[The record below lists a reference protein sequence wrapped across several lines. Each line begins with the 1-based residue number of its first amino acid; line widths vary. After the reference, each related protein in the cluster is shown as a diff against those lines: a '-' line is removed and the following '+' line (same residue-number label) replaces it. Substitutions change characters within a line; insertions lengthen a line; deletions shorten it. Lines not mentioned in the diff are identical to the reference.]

1 METKQKEDFNYIVR
15 IAEVDLDG
23 NRSVEY
29 ALTKVKGI
37 GIRVADA
44 IADRANI
51 DRRRK
56 IGTLNEEEIERLNEI
71 IENLPKYIP
80 IWMLNRQYDAST
92 GENTHLI
99 GHDVDIGVREDI
111 NLMKKIRCYKGI
123 RHETGQRVRGQRTR
137 AHGRTGLTVGV
148 TKKALKE
155 AAKQKKEEEKKGGRK
170 LEEKKGGKE
179 EVIIHGRS
187 KIQQEKI

>member
-1 METKQKEDFNYIVR
+1 MAETKQKEDFNYIVR

-37 GIRVADA
+37 GIRAADA

-56 IGTLNEEEIERLNEI
+56 IGTLNEEEVERLNEI
-71 IENLPKYIP
+71 IKNLPKYVP
-80 IWMLNRQYDAST
+80 IWMLNRQCDPST
-92 GENTHLI
+92 GENAHLI
-99 GHDVDIGVREDI
+99 GHDVDMGVREDI

-137 AHGRTGLTVGV
+137 THGRTGLTVGV

-155 AAKQKKEEEKKGGRK
+155 AAKKKKEEEKKGGRK
-170 LEEKKGGKE
+170 EEEKKK
-179 EVIIHGRS
+179 
-187 KIQQEKI
+187 